1 MGEQSPLFL
10 FIGPAKNTS
19 FAAQSIADAHRI
31 KKYSHA

>member
-10 FIGPAKNTS
+10 FIGPAKN
-19 FAAQSIADAHRI
+19 AAQAIADAHRI